1 MIWMRQSDSH
11 EIALFGLTTYCGW
24 DSVAGRNVSTIL
36 RQSGFAFRLESFG
49 GWSVD

>member
-24 DSVAGRNVSTIL
+24 DSVAGCRGRLTST
-36 RQSGFAFRLESFG
+36 A
-49 GWSVD
+49 